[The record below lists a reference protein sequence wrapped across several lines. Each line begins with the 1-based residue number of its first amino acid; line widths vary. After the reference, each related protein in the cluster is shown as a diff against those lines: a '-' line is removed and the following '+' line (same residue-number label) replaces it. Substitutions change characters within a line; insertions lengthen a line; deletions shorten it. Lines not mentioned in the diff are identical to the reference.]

1 MKVKSLPLLLLMLI
15 LLSGCYYDDGPI
27 VSLRT
32 PEKRLVNKWR
42 YSYVTVNGTD
52 VTKLYKNF
60 YMEFKK
66 DNTAAFFF
74 KDLLIDNAKWKFSD
88 DYRYIYLSFAIN
100 NNELKEEFYI
110 LKLKKEELW
119 LKNDSGG
126 ISTYYEL
133 VAY

>member
-15 LLSGCYYDDGPI
+15 ILSGCYYDDGPI

-52 VTKLYKNF
+52 VTKLYENF

-66 DNTAAFFF
+66 DNTAVFFF
-74 KDLLIDNAKWKFSD
+74 RGLLVGGAKWKFSD
-88 DYRYIYLSFAIN
+88 DYRYIYLSFPLQ

-110 LKLKKEELW
+110 LKLKKEEAL
-119 LKNDSGG
+119 
-126 ISTYYEL
+126 
-133 VAY
+133 A